1 MADKGDSRGSIK
13 GPRTAGIGA
22 ERKLGSDIACFRFA
36 PKEDTLLARPNSP
49 STLAYRPFRGR
60 DFDAAEGLNGRR
72 PRRGT
77 LLVACQHTSAPK
89 EAISVT
95 CEMPR

>member
-36 PKEDTLLARPNSP
+36 PAAAIRTSPLSSHDRWSSSAFASLRSPVAKPSVNCADETGCCNSWP
-49 STLAYRPFRGR
+49 QYSVPLR
-60 DFDAAEGLNGRR
+60 AEIG
-72 PRRGT
+72 
-77 LLVACQHTSAPK
+77 
-89 EAISVT
+89 
-95 CEMPR
+95 